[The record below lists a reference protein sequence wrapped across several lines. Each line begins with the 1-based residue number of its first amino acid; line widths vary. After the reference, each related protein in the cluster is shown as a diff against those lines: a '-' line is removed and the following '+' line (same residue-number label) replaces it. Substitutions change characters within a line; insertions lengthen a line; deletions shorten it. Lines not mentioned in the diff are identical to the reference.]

1 MNAREYYQ
9 SVLSAIHESPY
20 VVATDLQFREIDSN
34 ECYIRGR
41 LTIVNS
47 IELHI
52 AEYVITE
59 PSVQRTKYRYHLQ
72 KTDGQLICRW
82 DNVPHHPQVPTF
94 PHHQHLASG
103 QIEPSAS
110 MDIVDVLRI
119 LVQYLDE

>member
-1 MNAREYYQ
+1 VNAREYYQ
-9 SVLSAIHESPY
+9 SILSAIHESPY

-41 LTIVNS
+41 LTIVNA

-72 KTDGQLICRW
+72 KTVGQLVCRW
-82 DNVPHHPQVPTF
+82 DNVPHHPQIPTF
-94 PHHQHLASG
+94 PDHQHLASG
-103 QIEPSAS
+103 QIAPASA
-110 MDIVDVLRI
+110 MDLASVLRSLI
-119 LVQYLDE
+119 QYLDD